1 MIRTLV
7 RKFSKL
13 SNGKDIFFPK
23 YGNSLYEYSEKEIK
37 YSSKKSSEQ
46 KIENKKQKIKNKK

>member
-1 MIRTLV
+1 MIRTFV

-37 YSSKKSSEQ
+37 YNSKKSTEQ
-46 KIENKKQKIKNKK
+46 KTENKKEKIKKNK

>member
-1 MIRTLV
+1 MIRTFV

-37 YSSKKSSEQ
+37 YSSKKSTEQ
-46 KIENKKQKIKNKK
+46 KTENKKEKIKKNK